1 MKKVLIIGGGFGG
14 CSSAHLFSELDNWE
28 VTLVEK
34 NNFLGAGVR
43 TYFHCGHPYT
53 FGPRHFLTQNKKVY
67 DFLDKYCPLRNCN
80 EHEFITFVEQDSEFY
95 NYPIN
100 MDDIKTMPD
109 YAKINKQLKDC
120 QSSIIKDPKNLEEFW
135 IASVGNILY
144 EKYVKE
150 YNKKMWLVDTNK
162 KIDTFSWSPKGVALK
177 EGSRAAWHTALS
189 AYPVDINGYNS
200 YFDIATKKTNVLLNT
215 TIKEYNLEKKTFLI
229 NGDLKKFDVVI
240 NSISIDNLFNFD
252 LGKLQY
258 IGRDILRVILPTEF
272 CFPKDVYFV
281 YYAGSD
287 PFTRIVEYKKLT
299 KYKSKHTLIGIE
311 TPSNNGQHYPLPF
324 KSAISLA
331 HKYFAKLPSDYYSI
345 GRIGSYQ
352 YTVDIDD
359 CIEQSMRIV
368 EAIKNNKSLS
378 YPVPECGGL

>member
-1 MKKVLIIGGGFGG
+1 MFYFIVF
-14 CSSAHLFSELDNWE
+14 CSQRYF
-28 VTLVEK
+28 K
-34 NNFLGAGVR
+34 FFNN
-43 TYFHCGHPYT
+43 
-53 FGPRHFLTQNKKVY
+53 N
-67 DFLDKYCPLRNCN
+67 
-80 EHEFITFVEQDSEFY
+80 
-95 NYPIN
+95 
-100 MDDIKTMPD
+100 
-109 YAKINKQLKDC
+109 
-120 QSSIIKDPKNLEEFW
+120 
-135 IASVGNILY
+135 
-144 EKYVKE
+144 
-150 YNKKMWLVDTNK
+150 
-162 KIDTFSWSPKGVALK
+162 
-177 EGSRAAWHTALS
+177 
-189 AYPVDINGYNS
+189 
-200 YFDIATKKTNVLLNT
+200 
-215 TIKEYNLEKKTFLI
+215 
-229 NGDLKKFDVVI
+229 
-240 NSISIDNLFNFD
+240 
-252 LGKLQY
+252 
-258 IGRDILRVILPTEF
+258 
-272 CFPKDVYFV
+272 VYFV